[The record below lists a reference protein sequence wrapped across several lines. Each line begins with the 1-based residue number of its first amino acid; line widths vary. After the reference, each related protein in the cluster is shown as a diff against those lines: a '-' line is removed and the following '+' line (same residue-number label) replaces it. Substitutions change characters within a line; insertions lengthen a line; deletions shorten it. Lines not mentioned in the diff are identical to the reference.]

1 MIHYELIKYFIN
13 IFFKYIFN
21 YDSARALMIW
31 TMQPMFLGPS
41 IITGKYSLF
50 FLGMLLWG
58 DVFEDVFAVLIC
70 CARSRLIDIHTVFL
84 L

>member
-50 FLGMLLWG
+50 FRNVIAGG
-58 DVFEDVFAVLIC
+58 CV
-70 CARSRLIDIHTVFL
+70 
-84 L
+84 